1 MARDVDGCGGGRRR
15 GLLLKMV
22 MVSTLL
28 EAMAGCTTTVRVPA
42 VAAERSETVYLI
54 DYGRHSSLVLP
65 PPPLVSRSLTDAG
78 DSVSLAVFESGE
90 SLAGHAVE
98 YAYGE
103 WKWYALNENRWPDLF
118 RTMLLPTQGT
128 LGRRDLGMSISAD
141 SLRWQIACQAFYPLE
156 VDGALLRQL
165 RDRLDERFESHA
177 ATRHDNDLYSMQFVH
192 DDSPYSLAHNCNQVV
207 VQWLRELGCKVSGAT
222 VDAKFRIV
230 RDTE

>member
-1 MARDVDGCGGGRRR
+1 MRWTRIAGEWARGRPVWLTVP
-15 GLLLKMV
+15 LLVLMFPG
-22 MVSTLL
+22 
-28 EAMAGCTTTVRVPA
+28 GCTTTVWVPRV
-42 VAAERSETVYLI
+42 VAEHAETVYLV

-65 PPPLVSRSLTDAG
+65 PQPLASRLRTDESNG
-78 DSVSLAVFESGE
+78 VSLAVFESGE

-103 WKWYALNENRWPDLF
+103 WKWFALNENKWPDLF
-118 RTMLLPTQGT
+118 RTMLVPTQGA
-128 LGRRDLGMSISAD
+128 LGRRDLGMSTSTD
-141 SLRWQIACQAFYPLE
+141 SLRWQIVCEAFYPLE

-177 ATRHDNDLYSMQFVH
+177 ETRHDNELYSMQFVH
-192 DDSPYSLAHNCNQVV
+192 DDSAYSLAHNCNQVV